1 MPKTKHVVVVFKF
14 ASNVPQFMQ
23 DAATLLSI
31 ITGPNA
37 KKHIK
42 ITAKMVA
49 QIKAHLKVL
58 TQKQTAV
65 KSGARGAVLFRD
77 IAVTELQNDI
87 RELIRLVQKK
97 ADETKDELEKV
108 VVIKSCGMQ
117 IKKTGGR
124 TRQVFSAENDLAQG
138 GVILRAS
145 SGGRRAT
152 HQWEYSLNKV
162 NWVTL
167 PATWQATTRVMGLT
181 PGAKYYFRHRLL
193 TTDGEGN
200 WEITR
205 ALRVVGFDE
214 T

>member
-14 ASNVPQFMQ
+14 ASNVPRFMQ

-42 ITAKMVA
+42 VTAKMVA
-49 QIKAHLKVL
+49 QIKAHLKEL

-65 KSGARGAVLFRD
+65 KSGGRGAAHLRD
-77 IAVTELQNDI
+77 MAVTDVQNDI

-97 ADETKDELEKV
+97 ADETKNELEKV

-124 TRQVFSAENDLAQG
+124 TRQVFTAENDLAYG
-138 GVILRAS
+138 GVILRAAGAGKRDS
-145 SGGRRAT
+145 
-152 HQWEYSLNKV
+152 HQWEYSQNKV
-162 NWVTL
+162 NWVRL
-167 PATWQATTRVMGLT
+167 PSTVQATTRVAGLT
-181 PGAKYYFRHRLL
+181 AGAKYYFRHRLL
-193 TTDGEGN
+193 TKEGEGN

-205 ALRVVGFDE
+205 ALRVAGFDE